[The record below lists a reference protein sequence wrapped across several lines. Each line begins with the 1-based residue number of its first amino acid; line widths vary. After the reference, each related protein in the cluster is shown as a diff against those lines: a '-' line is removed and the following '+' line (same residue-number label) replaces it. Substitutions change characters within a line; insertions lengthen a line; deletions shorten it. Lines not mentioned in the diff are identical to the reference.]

1 MDEIMIRN
9 FDGENIYTF
18 VWNNRPCWI
27 AVDISKVLG
36 YQNKSASIKDYI
48 RKEKFT
54 EGIEYEILDGDK
66 LKLFKEI
73 FNLHMEHIK
82 YSPKLIILYE
92 QGLYGFLSTSTR
104 PKGIEFRIWLRND
117 VLPTMREKGYYIVD
131 DLRAG
136 EIIEDLMSKVSEP
149 TTVKNSNFDMDK
161 FQRIKIAY
169 DSAKMFKEL
178 LDNITMDSTYKFLLL
193 KEIFNQSG
201 IELPKYIEEERF

>member
-1 MDEIMIRN
+1 MNEMIVGKFN
-9 FDGENIYTF
+9 GENFYNYI
-18 VWNNRPCWI
+18 WNNRPCWI
-27 AVDISKVLG
+27 AIDIAELLE
-36 YQNKSASIKDYI
+36 YQHKSMAIKDCLK
-48 RKEKFT
+48 REKFI
-54 EGIEYEILDGDK
+54 EGKEYGVLKGED
-66 LKLFKEI
+66 LKLFKEV
-73 FNLHMEHIK
+73 FAESLEHVK
-82 YSPKLIILYE
+82 YSPSLIILYE
-92 QGLYGFLSTSTR
+92 EGLYGFLAASTM

-136 EIIEDLMSKVSEP
+136 EIIEDLMSKVSESK
-149 TTVKNSNFDMDK
+149 TTKNSNFDIDK
-161 FQRIKIAY
+161 FQRIKVAY